1 MELLETEEIT
11 ITRVL
16 NGTHEKGQ
24 WVEGDKDTFS
34 NVLVNI
40 QPLPGKELLQLP
52 ESDRE
57 KAIAKIYSKTEIKL
71 SDRITRTL
79 DGLDYKLLEVRD
91 WTKFSLPHFRG
102 IMALNN

>member
-1 MELLETEEIT
+1 MGLLETEEIT

-16 NGTHEKGQ
+16 NGTTLKGQ
-24 WVEGDKDTFS
+24 WEAGDKDIFP

-40 QPLPGKELLQLP
+40 QPLTGKELLQLP

-71 SDRITRTL
+71 SDKITRTL
-79 DGLDYKLLEVRD
+79 DGLNYELLEVRD

-102 IMALNN
+102 IMALEN